1 MVTSAHAV
9 VDPGTVMI
17 KALDTHIAN
26 AAMPGPASSYDLAV
40 GAKHNGVEVL

>member
-1 MVTSAHAV
+1 MVTCAHAV

-17 KALDTHIAN
+17 KTLDTHVAN
-26 AAMPGPASSYDLAV
+26 ATMPGPASSYDLAV